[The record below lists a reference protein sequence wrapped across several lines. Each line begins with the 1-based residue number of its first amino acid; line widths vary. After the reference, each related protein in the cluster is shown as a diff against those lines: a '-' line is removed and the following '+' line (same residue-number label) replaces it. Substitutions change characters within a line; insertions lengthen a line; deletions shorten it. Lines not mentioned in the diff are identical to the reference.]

1 MVSFALDLVELVVL
15 VEILFFDKAA
25 FSASPDFGLLHW
37 YFIVMVCATSAQGTG
52 VLLVTRG
59 WFRLGG
65 GLQIV
70 ASAAQVFKID
80 GVIGIV
86 GGVKAWRYPARMDK
100 ASELRRQPC

>member
-15 VEILFFDKAA
+15 VEILFFDKVA
-25 FSASPDFGLLHW
+25 FGGPEGFGLLHG
-37 YFIVMVCATSAQGTG
+37 YFIVMVCATTAQGMG